1 MGGKPLEFSDDQLVK
16 EALDGSAVAFER
28 LVARYE
34 KLVYKIAFSCFRQRE
49 STLDVLQNVF
59 LKVHSKLSSFRTE
72 GDFRNWIARI
82 TVNESINWK
91 RSQKRHQASELDE
104 AMMLAS
110 PAEQERQL
118 QDRETWELLRQSME
132 TLKPINR
139 TAIALRYFE
148 GMSIRE
154 AANVL
159 GCSEANIKSILF
171 RSLKQMRQHM
181 GITKEIEL

>member
-1 MGGKPLEFSDDQLVK
+1 LEFSDGQLVE
-16 EALDGSAVAFER
+16 EALGGSAVAFER

-91 RSQKRHQASELDE
+91 RSQKRHQASDLDE
-104 AMMLAS
+104 AMMVAS
-110 PAEQERQL
+110 PATQEGQIH
-118 QDRETWELLRQSME
+118 DRETWEMLHQSME
-132 TLKPINR
+132 TLKPICR
-139 TAIALRYFE
+139 AAIALRYFE

-154 AANVL
+154 VANVL
-159 GCSEANIKSILF
+159 GCSEANIKSIVF
-171 RSLKQMRQHM
+171 RSLKQMRQQM
-181 GITKEIEL
+181 SISKEIAL